1 MFSNR
6 EIRIAIIEDDEDDF
20 IILSD
25 YLKEIKGGHFIIHW
39 CKTYSSAIDKIKGRE
54 YDIYF
59 VDYRLGSNTGLDLLQ
74 EVKAETF
81 DDPIVLL
88 TGKGNVDIDVK
99 AMKFGATD
107 YLVKSELNPE
117 KLDRCIRYSLDRAKN
132 LKELKAREKKYRNL
146 FESSKDAVL
155 IANEQLDLLEI
166 NEAASTLLAC
176 PLKSHQQ
183 RNLSDF
189 IVNADA
195 RNRLLNLFASGGNI
209 QDHEIDLRND
219 AGEFK
224 SCLLSMAIIDEEDG
238 HRFVHGILHD
248 ITNLRKAEQAN
259 LQSQKLAANERLMRT
274 LAHEIRNPLNNI
286 GLSIDHFS
294 LPMEDNSKNQNLLD
308 IVQRNC
314 IRINHIITELLN
326 ITNKAQDLS
335 FERHTLQEILDES
348 ITMAIDRIS
357 LQKIKLEKDYPN
369 NPMVISANKSKL
381 IIAFTNI
388 IINAVEAM
396 NPGKGELIVALDS
409 ANDHYLVNIKD
420 NGVGI
425 PAGFLPKLFE
435 PFFTLKKNGTGLG
448 LAACYAIIQSHKG
461 DIKVESEVDKG
472 TNFQISFL
480 KNGTEN

>member
-20 IILSD
+20 LILSD

-39 CKTYSSAIDKIKGRE
+39 CKTYANAIERINARA

-74 EVKAETF
+74 QVKAEAF

-99 AMKFGATD
+99 AMRYGATD

-146 FESSKDAVL
+146 FESSKDAVF

-166 NEAASTLLAC
+166 NEAASHLLAST
-176 PLKSHQQ
+176 LQSHQQ

-189 IVNADA
+189 IFNPEAKV
-195 RNRLLNLFASGGNI
+195 LLFNLFANDGNI

-224 SCLLSMAIIDEEDG
+224 SCLLSMAIFDEEDG

-248 ITNLRKAEQAN
+248 ITNFRKAEQAN
-259 LQSQKLAANERLMRT
+259 LQAQKLAANERLMRT

-286 GLSIDHFS
+286 GLSVDHFT
-294 LPMEDNSKNQNLLD
+294 LPMEDNPKNQNLVD

-314 IRINHIITELLN
+314 VRINHIITELLN

-335 FERHTLQEILDES
+335 FEKYTLQEILDES

-357 LQKIKLEKDYPN
+357 LQKIRLEKSYPN
-369 NPMVISANKSKL
+369 SPMVISANKSKL

-396 NPGKGELIVALDS
+396 NPGKGELRVALDS
-409 ANDHYLVNIKD
+409 MDDHYLVNIKD
-420 NGVGI
+420 NGIGI

-461 DIKVESEVDKG
+461 DIKVESEVEKG

-480 KNGTEN
+480 KNGIDH

>member
-1 MFSNR
+1 MLNNR

-25 YLKEIKGGHFIIHW
+25 YLKEIKGGHFTIHW
-39 CKTYSSAIDKIKGRE
+39 CKTYASAIEKINARA

-74 EVKAETF
+74 EIKAEAF
-81 DDPIVLL
+81 DHPIVLL

-166 NEAASTLLAC
+166 NEAASQLLAC
-176 PLKSHQQ
+176 PLQSNQQ

-189 IVNADA
+189 IFNPEAK
-195 RNRLLNLFASGGNI
+195 NRLLGLFATNGSI
-209 QDHEIDLRND
+209 QDHEIELRND

-248 ITNLRKAEQAN
+248 ISNLRKAEQAN
-259 LQSQKLAANERLMRT
+259 LQTQKLAANEKLMRT

-286 GLSIDHFS
+286 GLSVDHFI
-294 LPMEDNSKNQNLLD
+294 LPMEDNPKNQNLVD

-314 IRINHIITELLN
+314 VRINHIITELLN

-335 FERHTLQEILDES
+335 FEKHTLQEIMDES

-357 LQKIKLEKDYPN
+357 LQKIRLEKDYPK

-396 NPGKGELIVALDS
+396 NPGKGELKVALDTS
-409 ANDHYLVNIKD
+409 EDHYLVNIKD
-420 NGVGI
+420 NGIGI

-480 KNGTEN
+480 KNGIEH